1 MYLGA
6 DDSRQANSLNTEVQY
21 IKLAGTYLLGA
32 HVLTAGYDRETLD
45 IFNIFVQHSNGGEY
59 DFFDNST
66 GNDAACATLTAQE
79 RLDGVNGCSP
89 SGIDRFE
96 LGRPSRIYYGS
107 SGGSNNPLDAAAVF
121 TNVLNSVYFQDE
133 FFLDNMDMTITAG
146 LRYEWWESSDRP
158 KFNQAFA
165 DATNGLRNDANLDGV
180 DLIMPRLGITWGIR
194 DDLTLRGGVG
204 LYSGGNP
211 NVWISNA
218 WSNDGV
224 TNAQFQFNYFDSAT
238 VLPGMGDSLPLKGA
252 GRPGFDVPQEMFDAV
267 ADVTVADANDSN
279 LALID
284 PNYESPSEWKYA
296 IGGTWDTPWSD
307 IVVDFD
313 YLHTRGQDGAYY
325 KDVSQAIVGTTAA
338 GSPIYDYFGAGEDN
352 LMLTNS
358 GRKTKSNMFSIM
370 VAKEFEFGLT
380 AQIGYAY
387 VEGEDISPMVA
398 STAGSNFTGGALL
411 DINDPAPGNSNWVV
425 PKRLTANFYYE
436 TQWFGENSTRISLQG
451 YANEGQPQ
459 TFVMESDNLEGDG
472 FNDRHLLYVPTGSLI
487 GTSSLTRAS
496 IRPHL
501 PSSLPETAC
510 SRVSTQETKS
520 IPAGAPSGTS
530 AFGRTSTF
538 PTPGRARCTSR

>member
-1 MYLGA
+1 
-6 DDSRQANSLNTEVQY
+6 
-21 IKLAGTYLLGA
+21 
-32 HVLTAGYDRETLD
+32 
-45 IFNIFVQHSNGGEY
+45 
-59 DFFDNST
+59 
-66 GNDAACATLTAQE
+66 
-79 RLDGVNGCSP
+79 
-89 SGIDRFE
+89 
-96 LGRPSRIYYGS
+96 
-107 SGGSNNPLDAAAVF
+107 
-121 TNVLNSVYFQDE
+121 
-133 FFLDNMDMTITAG
+133 MDMTITAG

-165 DATNGLRNDANLDGV
+165 DATNGLRNDANLDGI
-180 DLIMPRLGITWGIR
+180 DLLMPRVGVTWGIR
-194 DDLTLRGGVG
+194 EDLTLRGGVG

-211 NVWISNA
+211 NVWLSNA

-238 VLPGMGDSLPLKGA
+238 VLAGMGDSLPLSGA
-252 GRPGFDVPQEMFDAV
+252 GRPGYDVPQEMFDAV
-267 ADVTVADANDSN
+267 ANVTAADANDSN

-284 PNYESPSEWKYA
+284 PNYETPSEWKYA

-325 KDVSQAIVGTTAA
+325 KDVSQSIVGTTAA

-358 GRKTKSNMFSIM
+358 GRKTESNMVS
-370 VAKEFEFGLT
+370 VSVSKEFEFGLS

-411 DINDPAPGNSNWVV
+411 DINDPEPGNSNWVV

-436 TQWFGENSTRISLQG
+436 NQWFGENSTRISLQG

-472 FNDRHLLYVPTGSLI
+472 FNDRHLLYVPTG
-487 GTSSLTRAS
+487 
-496 IRPHL
+496 
-501 PSSLPETAC
+501 PSDPNVVFDAGFDQAAFAEFVARNGLQPGFNARNEVNTGW
-510 SRVSTQETKS
+510 STVWNLSVRQDVKL
-520 IPAGAPSGTS
+520 
-530 AFGRTSTF
+530 
-538 PTPGRARCTSR
+538 